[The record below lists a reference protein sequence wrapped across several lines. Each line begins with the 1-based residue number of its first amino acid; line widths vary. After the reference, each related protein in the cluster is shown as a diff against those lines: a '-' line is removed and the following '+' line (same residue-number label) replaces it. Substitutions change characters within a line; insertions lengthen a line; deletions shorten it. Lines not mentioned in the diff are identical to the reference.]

1 VTLLGPVPAP
11 MERRAGRV
19 RAQLLLEAVSRAP
32 LHRWLGEWLPRLEA
46 LPAARQVRW
55 SLDVDPQE
63 MI

>member
-1 VTLLGPVPAP
+1 

-19 RAQLLLEAVSRAP
+19 RAQLLLEAASRAP
-32 LHRWLGEWLPRLEA
+32 LHRWLGEWVPRLEA
-46 LPAARQVRW
+46 LPSARQVRW